1 MDWISAIA
9 QTPAPTA
16 QELELL
22 RQQIDFLKE
31 ANTDI
36 EDTFAR
42 YVNMVQ
48 LTVAT
53 AGGIVGVV
61 AVLGTAVS
69 IKSLQDFRA
78 TLKSVNIRVRDE
90 VEQAIAIALR
100 QERQRLRRLEG
111 ILAREDIPERLSLT
125 YLVPRARPQR
135 QLPSLT
141 RLLDILAGRGFQ
153 PKLSFQPGFSD
164 PVTAQQQPDLTTDIV
179 VLDLYHGGFAL
190 DTERANPTIQAVA
203 AKLPSQQAALVVY
216 GNARFYQAVTDL
228 TERGEY
234 CGASNNPLSL
244 VARVLEAA
252 YVIDAVRA
260 G

>member
-31 ANTDI
+31 ANADLK
-36 EDTFAR
+36 DTFDR

-61 AVLGTAVS
+61 AILGTAVS

-78 TLKSVNIRVRDE
+78 TLKNVNTRVREE
-90 VEQAIAIALR
+90 VEQVIAIALR

-125 YLVPRARPQR
+125 YLVPRARPQ
-135 QLPSLT
+135 QPLPSLT
-141 RLLDILAGRGFQ
+141 RLLEILERRGFQ
-153 PKLSFQPGFSD
+153 PTLTFQPGFAD
-164 PVTAQQQPDLTTDIV
+164 AAVAAQQPALKADIV

-190 DTERANPTIQAVA
+190 DLETANPTIEAVA

-216 GNARFYQAVTDL
+216 GNGFYQAVSDL